1 MPQRARKKMQNNVEI
16 TIKTEQAEKTFEGKC
31 WIQENTRFSKK
42 SISRKERKMS
52 KVKINIVDQDGNK
65 HDLEKD
71 LLFGCAMDSAG
82 EGNCQCMS
90 FYVGEGVKNITA
102 SGAIAD
108 GIVKTFHEVA
118 KEDQNE
124 EVQMLCNTS
133 NVINMRIHEI
143 LGGKDNGG
151 N

>member
-1 MPQRARKKMQNNVEI
+1 
-16 TIKTEQAEKTFEGKC
+16 
-31 WIQENTRFSKK
+31 
-42 SISRKERKMS
+42 MS
-52 KVKINIVDQDGNK
+52 KVKINIIDQDGVS

-71 LLFGCAMDSAG
+71 LLFGCTMDSVG
-82 EGNCQCMS
+82 EGKYQCMS

-102 SGAIAD
+102 SGTIAE

-118 KEDQNE
+118 EGDQNE
-124 EVQMLCNTS
+124 EVQMLCYVS

-143 LGGKDNGG
+143 LKGGNDNGG

>member
-1 MPQRARKKMQNNVEI
+1 
-16 TIKTEQAEKTFEGKC
+16 
-31 WIQENTRFSKK
+31 
-42 SISRKERKMS
+42 
-52 KVKINIVDQDGNK
+52 
-65 HDLEKD
+65 
-71 LLFGCAMDSAG
+71 MDSAG

-108 GIVKTFHEVA
+108 GIIKTFHEVA

-124 EVQMLCNTS
+124 EVQMLCNAS

>member
-1 MPQRARKKMQNNVEI
+1 MRY
-16 TIKTEQAEKTFEGKC
+16 
-31 WIQENTRFSKK
+31 SKK
-42 SISRKERKMS
+42 LISRKGCAMS
-52 KVKINIVDQDGNK
+52 KVKISIVDQDGNK

-108 GIVKTFHEVA
+108 GIIKTFHEVA
-118 KEDQNE
+118 KGDQSGE
-124 EVQMLCNTS
+124 MQMLCNLS
-133 NVINMRIHEI
+133 NVINTRIHEI
-143 LGGKDNGG
+143 LKGGNNNGG

>member
-1 MPQRARKKMQNNVEI
+1 
-16 TIKTEQAEKTFEGKC
+16 
-31 WIQENTRFSKK
+31 
-42 SISRKERKMS
+42 MS
-52 KVKINIVDQDGNK
+52 KVKINIIDQDGFS

-71 LLFGCAMDSAG
+71 FLFGCTMDSVG
-82 EGNCQCMS
+82 EGKCQCMS

-102 SGAIAD
+102 SGTIAE

-118 KEDQNE
+118 EGDQNE
-124 EVQMLCNTS
+124 EVQMLCYVS

-143 LGGKDNGG
+143 LKGGNDNGG

>member
-1 MPQRARKKMQNNVEI
+1 
-16 TIKTEQAEKTFEGKC
+16 
-31 WIQENTRFSKK
+31 
-42 SISRKERKMS
+42 MS

-90 FYVGEGVKNITA
+90 FYVGEGVKNITT

-124 EVQMLCNTS
+124 EVQMLCNAS

>member
-1 MPQRARKKMQNNVEI
+1 M
-16 TIKTEQAEKTFEGKC
+16 
-31 WIQENTRFSKK
+31 
-42 SISRKERKMS
+42 SI
-52 KVKINIVDQDGNK
+52 VKINIVDQDGNN
-65 HDLEKD
+65 HNLEKD

-82 EGNCQCMS
+82 EGKCQCMS

-118 KEDQNE
+118 KGDQNE
-124 EVQMLCNTS
+124 EVQMLCNAS

-143 LGGKDNGG
+143 LEGKDNGG

>member
-1 MPQRARKKMQNNVEI
+1 
-16 TIKTEQAEKTFEGKC
+16 
-31 WIQENTRFSKK
+31 
-42 SISRKERKMS
+42 MS
-52 KVKINIVDQDGNK
+52 KVKINIIDQDGVS

-71 LLFGCAMDSAG
+71 FLFGCAMDSVG
-82 EGNCQCMS
+82 EGKCQCMS

-102 SGAIAD
+102 SGTIAE

-118 KEDQNE
+118 KGDQNE
-124 EVQMLCNTS
+124 EVQMLCYVS

-143 LGGKDNGG
+143 LKGGNDNGG